1 MGQRRKLSFKT
12 LKDARA
18 ELNRLEKGPVVTTGN
33 WSYYQ
38 ILDHLQ
44 INAAFSMTSF
54 PTLRSWGLR
63 RSVGPM
69 ILGVILKQESL
80 PTGTGSITK
89 LNPIVKGNQKKALA
103 DLRKTLAALEK
114 HKGPWA
120 EHPIFGKMNQDK
132 WVRLT
137 ALHMANHLGWAKLKT
152 DKT

>member
-1 MGQRRKLSFKT
+1 MEQRSKLSFKT
-12 LKDARA
+12 LKGARA